1 MIENNLDIKAVI
13 ELGDGLTFS
22 VEMNEK
28 LYSQIK
34 KEYKIN
40 EVKSEHIVNFFEGVI
55 IDAFRNEA
63 NKS

>member
-1 MIENNLDIKAVI
+1 MIESNFDIKTVI
-13 ELGDGLTFS
+13 ELDDGSTLS

-34 KEYKIN
+34 KEYAIN
-40 EVKSEHIVNFFEGVI
+40 EVKPEHIVNFFEGVI
-55 IDAFRNEA
+55 VDAFRNEA